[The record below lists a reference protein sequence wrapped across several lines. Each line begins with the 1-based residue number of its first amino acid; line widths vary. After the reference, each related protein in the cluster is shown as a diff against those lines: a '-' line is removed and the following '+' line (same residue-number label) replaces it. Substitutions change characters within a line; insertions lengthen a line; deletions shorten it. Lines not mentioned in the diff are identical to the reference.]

1 MAVVDESSKAPPGD
15 PGGASWW
22 AGSVS
27 VLPPGAGPD
36 EGVAVA
42 LLVVEEVG
50 VNRRVERR
58 IVQLD
63 REVIAT
69 LGGALRPG
77 GPDLGAPDIDPMT
90 GALSFARWVSG
101 TMRTFLVCTLRVT
114 ISPWNSLPNFVKEP
128 MLAMSLLLGCIE
140 PATTAASMAIGKP
153 EADRR
158 RTPRGLERSGGWR
171 R

>member
-1 MAVVDESSKAPPGD
+1 MVPSYVLTHVLESSRFQAGFGHKCARRFPGTTARRPALSTASASLPRVSQLEKEFASMAVVDESSKAPPGGQ
-15 PGGASWW
+15 GGASWW

-27 VLPPGAGPD
+27 VLPPGAEPD

-63 REVIAT
+63 REVVAA

-77 GPDLGAPDIDPMT
+77 GPDLGVM
-90 GALSFARWVSG
+90 W
-101 TMRTFLVCTLRVT
+101 CTT
-114 ISPWNSLPNFVKEP
+114 
-128 MLAMSLLLGCIE
+128 
-140 PATTAASMAIGKP
+140 
-153 EADRR
+153 
-158 RTPRGLERSGGWR
+158 
-171 R
+171 